1 MICPPTLG
9 RDSAKNAAICGGEG
23 SGTVVGLSGK
33 LVHPADAGSVLAPNM
48 SYCYHRAPTLGSTSL
63 SEYLR
68 CGFFRPQINAYHLE
82 VRPPVLSVFQMKF
95 TDFSTINLFLP
106 SPHMVNPIPPN

>member
-48 SYCYHRAPTLGSTSL
+48 SYCYHRAPTLGSTSDL
-63 SEYLR
+63 NI
-68 CGFFRPQINAYHLE
+68 CD
-82 VRPPVLSVFQMKF
+82 VVFSGLKSIL
-95 TDFSTINLFLP
+95 TTWK
-106 SPHMVNPIPPN
+106 

>member
-23 SGTVVGLSGK
+23 NGTVVGLSGK

-48 SYCYHRAPTLGSTSL
+48 SYYYHHAPTLGSTSYL
-63 SEYLR
+63 SI
-68 CGFFRPQINAYHLE
+68 CN
-82 VRPPVLSVFQMKF
+82 V
-95 TDFSTINLFLP
+95 DFSGLKSILTTWR
-106 SPHMVNPIPPN
+106 